1 MGWETRLEYRQ
12 ARTIWGQRRG
22 FRISPTRTQLVIA
35 ELISMLKTL
44 PGMAAVTTAGFVFL
58 IVLVMWWRGII

>member
-1 MGWETRLEYRQ
+1 MISWR
-12 ARTIWGQRRG
+12 RRG
-22 FRISPTRTQLVIA
+22 FRTRPTRTQLVIA